1 MIKSQHKAAATVLAL
16 TCSASAC
23 AYNAIVLHGPGVPF
37 SVSYGWG
44 IGGGATGWTFQHRL
58 NRTEPRAFVV
68 WFAAEPN

>member
-44 IGGGATGWTFQHRL
+44 IGGGNRL
-58 NRTEPRAFVV
+58 DIPTSA
-68 WFAAEPN
+68 